1 MIKKGSHVK
10 IHTFTGGCYDGVAGK
25 VTEKFVS
32 SRDEIKDETFEY
44 VCDWYAG
51 WYRVKFDCPVHTG
64 ERFVIQDIFMPSE
77 LTII

>member
-10 IHTFTGGCYDGVAGK
+10 IHTFTGGCYNGISGV
-25 VTEKFVS
+25 VTLKFVS
-32 SRDEIKDETFEY
+32 SQDGVKDESWECISDY
-44 VCDWYAG
+44 YSG
-51 WYRVKFDCPVHTG
+51 WYRVKFDHPVHTG